1 MANVLSLLADATGM
15 CLEDFDLKPI
25 GTENRFGDTVQHI
38 KRREQ
43 FVGQYHKKFITQ
55 VHSGARGTSDA
66 EAAMS
71 DTAGTTVTDVE
82 IEESYLRRIDAGVGY
97 SLFSLRQVS
106 GKPNAVWELRSRL
119 KLDVTRGIMEKQ
131 NQYLNSNAG
140 GKKAK
145 VAALYKGD
153 GTSDAYASGPAVFVK
168 IDDGGVANFH
178 RGEKI
183 DIRNQSTTGLR
194 LTTGL
199 ITVKDVW
206 PDEYYRGCNIG
217 PGLVLSCSSEDFTT
231 CADNDEIV
239 ASGEG
244 AASYGYP
251 ATFAGVADLATSPA
265 SYFGL
270 NRTTAGNAYLL
281 GHGRAVNAQLDI
293 DRDFGTMFRIYSRFM
308 PFLRN
313 LMKDALEMEKVE
325 LTDAL
330 VCQAS
335 PELVAEVAKQ
345 AGDSTVN
352 FNVALASSLDEA
364 KRRKLV
370 ASTGWNGHVINT
382 PLLPMPIILQPEAQ
396 MATGE
401 IRVFDPN
408 CWTWLTS
415 GNDTKGN
422 PEWVPVDERGGLWHN
437 VTSSG
442 QPTPKFTAHCF
453 VWNTPFCEQPSTVYR
468 MTGVTDSL

>member
-1 MANVLSLLADATGM
+1 MANVLSLLSDATGM

-55 VHSGARGTSDA
+55 IHSGARGNTDA
-66 EAAMS
+66 EAVMS
-71 DTAGTTVTDVE
+71 DTAGTTVTDLA
-82 IEESYLRRIDAGVGY
+82 IEESYLRRIDAGIGY

-106 GKPNAVWELRSRL
+106 GKPNAVFELRSRL

-131 NQYLNSNAG
+131 NQYLNSDATA
-140 GKKAK
+140 KKAL
-145 VAALYKGD
+145 VAAVYAAD
-153 GTSDAYASGPAVFVK
+153 GSGAYGGSATTCFVK
-168 IDDGGVANFH
+168 IDNGSVANFH
-178 RGEKI
+178 QGEKV
-183 DIRNQSTTGLR
+183 DIRAASDPASLR
-194 LTTGL
+194 LTTNTV
-199 ITVKDVW
+199 TVKDVW
-206 PDEYYRGCNIG
+206 PDEYFLGYNVG
-217 PGLVLSCSSEDFTT
+217 PGLVLSCSASNFGTV
-231 CADNDEIV
+231 ADNDEIV
-239 ASGEG
+239 AAGEG
-244 AASYGYP
+244 DYGYP
-251 ATFAGVADLATSPA
+251 ATFSVVADLSTSPA
-265 SYFGL
+265 SYFGVT
-270 NRTTAGNAYLL
+270 RTTAGNAYLL

-313 LMKDALEMEKVE
+313 LMKDALEREKVE

-352 FNVALASSLDEA
+352 FQVALASSLDEA

-415 GNDTKGN
+415 GEDAKGN
-422 PEWVPVDERGGLWHN
+422 PEWVPVDERGGIWHN
-437 VTSSG
+437 QTSSG
-442 QPTPKFTAHCF
+442 QPTPRYTAHCF